1 MRGSNKGRRARHVIV
16 IAGASGSGKTELI
29 KKLSRTPLDAF
40 TLSVLN
46 HLGCDPNQRLK
57 RSTVERMQRLMD
69 PANYKKRKTRK
80 LQHCLLLHI
89 DLTSINHNNNLR
101 LLREISKRTKRID
114 VITLYTSPKEW
125 RQRIFD
131 RLHTENEPSMK
142 AALIALSAKASNKIS
157 NFLYHREYKNWL
169 REAQS
174 YKISKKC
181 IINTFEQAFL
191 TSIPPHKIPP
201 KHYASIEFNRNET
214 KTHAT
219 SQPIQGNTND

>member
-1 MRGSNKGRRARHVIV
+1 MRGSDKGRRARQVIV

-40 TLSVLN
+40 TLRLLN

-80 LQHCLLLHI
+80 LRYCLLLHI
-89 DLTSINHNNNLR
+89 DLTSINHNNNLK
-101 LLREISKRTKRID
+101 LLREISKQTKRID

-125 RQRIFD
+125 RQRILD

-142 AALIALSAKASNKIS
+142 AALIALSAKFSNRIS
-157 NFLYHREYKNWL
+157 DFLYHREYKKWFA
-169 REAQS
+169 EAKN
-174 YKISKKC
+174 YKTHGC
-181 IINTFEQAFL
+181 CLINTFNESFL
-191 TSIPPHKIPP
+191 ESIP
-201 KHYASIEFNRNET
+201 
-214 KTHAT
+214 
-219 SQPIQGNTND
+219 D